1 MPANREV
8 FPDSVARRS
17 DCAQNDPMPTERY
30 DKLVRDRIPEI
41 ITAAGE
47 RPVTRVA
54 DPIEYRALLR
64 AKLVEELHEFLESE
78 DPAELADV
86 LEVVR
91 ALAADLGS
99 STEALEEIRRR
110 KAAER

>member
-1 MPANREV
+1 MPI
-8 FPDSVARRS
+8 
-17 DCAQNDPMPTERY
+17 ERY

-47 RPVTRVA
+47 RPVTRIA

-78 DPAELADV
+78 NPEELADV
-86 LEVVR
+86 LEVSR
-91 ALAADLGS
+91 ALAVDLGS
-99 STEALEEIRRR
+99 SPEKLEELRRR
-110 KAAER
+110 KASERGAFEQHVVLMEVHTPAPAATPQ

>member
-1 MPANREV
+1 
-8 FPDSVARRS
+8 
-17 DCAQNDPMPTERY
+17 MPTERY

-86 LEVVR
+86 LEVAR
-91 ALAADLGS
+91 ALAVDLGS
-99 STEALEEIRRR
+99 SPEKLEELRRA
-110 KAAER
+110 KAAERGAFTEHVVLMEVHSPERAAST

>member
-1 MPANREV
+1 MPI
-8 FPDSVARRS
+8 
-17 DCAQNDPMPTERY
+17 ERY

-47 RPVTRVA
+47 RPVTRIA

-78 DPAELADV
+78 NPEELADV
-86 LEVVR
+86 LEVSR
-91 ALAADLGS
+91 ALAVDLGS
-99 STEALEEIRRR
+99 SPEKLEEIRRR
-110 KAAER
+110 KASERGAFSEHVVLMEVHTPAPAATPQ